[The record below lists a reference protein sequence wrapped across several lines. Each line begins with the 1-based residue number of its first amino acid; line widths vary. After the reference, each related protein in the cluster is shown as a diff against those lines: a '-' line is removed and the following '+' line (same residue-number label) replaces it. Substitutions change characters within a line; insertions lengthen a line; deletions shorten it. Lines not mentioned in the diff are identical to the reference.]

1 MPLTIIQRCLISHM
15 ISLIKLYERL
25 NELDK
30 VDENDFIV
38 AENRKEIFENIIF
51 EEKQIKFF
59 LGNDHYHLTGLLWK
73 LKNLSLKFDP
83 RINDHEKLILRID
96 VERESLRSIGHKKY
110 IRGLSSK
117 HCKSWAR
124 THRNIRMMR

>member
-51 EEKQIKFF
+51 KEKQIKFF
-59 LGNDHYHLTGLLWK
+59 WEMVT
-73 LKNLSLKFDP
+73 
-83 RINDHEKLILRID
+83 II
-96 VERESLRSIGHKKY
+96 
-110 IRGLSSK
+110 
-117 HCKSWAR
+117 
-124 THRNIRMMR
+124 